1 MLSLAC
7 YAHQTNPIEREHG
20 GKIMSEFM
28 SYDPWR
34 GVTTRNGISG
44 DLVISALQKS
54 IRRGLAEEAVTFAY
68 EMYITSQQFEE
79 KLWRRLQAIS
89 VEDVGFGDLSAP
101 VLINA
106 LNQMRQNFPYADG
119 DRPIFFVH
127 AIRYLASAK
136 KDRASDN
143 LKNIVKTEFEYG
155 RKPVIPDFALDMHT
169 QRGRE
174 MGRDFKHF
182 LAEGSRVENELPVDD
197 NYKTRLLDLLDRI
210 EREEPEKV
218 EDAFVYSSWQA

>member
-1 MLSLAC
+1 
-7 YAHQTNPIEREHG
+7 
-20 GKIMSEFM
+20 MSEFM

-34 GVTTRNGISG
+34 GVKTRNGIAG

-54 IRRGLAEEAVTFAY
+54 IRRGLTEEAVAVAY
-68 EMYITSQQFEE
+68 EMYITSEQFED

-106 LNQMRQNFPYADG
+106 LNQMRQNFPYPDG

-127 AIRYLASAK
+127 AIRYLAAAK
-136 KDRASDN
+136 KDRTSDN
-143 LKNIVKTEFEYG
+143 LKNIVITEFEYG
-155 RKPVIPDFALDMHT
+155 RQPVIPDFALDMHT
-169 QRGRE
+169 EKGRA

-182 LAEGSRVENELPVDD
+182 LAEGSRVENELEVGE
-197 NYKTRLLDLLDRI
+197 NYKARLLQLLDRI
-210 EREEPEKV
+210 EQEDPDKV
-218 EDAFVYSSWQA
+218 EDTFVYNSWQA

>member
-1 MLSLAC
+1 
-7 YAHQTNPIEREHG
+7 
-20 GKIMSEFM
+20 MSEFM

-34 GVTTRNGISG
+34 KVTTRNGIQG

-68 EMYITSQQFEE
+68 EMYITSEQFED

-101 VLINA
+101 VLINS
-106 LNQMRQNFPYADG
+106 LNQMRQNFPYTDG

-127 AIRYLASAK
+127 AIRYLAAAK
-136 KDRASDN
+136 KDRTSDN
-143 LKNIVKTEFEYG
+143 LKNIIVTEFAHG
-155 RKPVIPDFALDMHT
+155 RTPDIPDFALDMHT
-169 QRGRE
+169 EKGRE

-182 LAEGSRVENELPVDD
+182 LAEGSRVENELEVDE
-197 NYKTRLLDLLDRI
+197 NFKNRLLALLDNI
-210 EREEPEKV
+210 ENEGLKPDKN
-218 EDAFVYSSWQA
+218 AFSYNTWQA

>member
-1 MLSLAC
+1 
-7 YAHQTNPIEREHG
+7 
-20 GKIMSEFM
+20 MSEFM

-34 GVTTRNGISG
+34 KVKTRNGIPG

-68 EMYITSQQFEE
+68 EMYITSQQFED

-101 VLINA
+101 VLINT
-106 LNQMRQNFPYADG
+106 LNIMRKNFPYNDG

-127 AIRYLASAK
+127 AIRYLAAAK

-143 LKNIVKTEFEYG
+143 LKNIVIKEFEYG
-155 RKPVIPDFALDMHT
+155 RTPVIPDFAYDMHT
-169 QRGRE
+169 EIGRS

-182 LAEGSRVENELPVDD
+182 LAEGSRLENELPVDE
-197 NYKTRLLDLLDRI
+197 NFRARLLALLDKI
-210 EREEPEKV
+210 EREDPPRV
-218 EDAFVYSSWQA
+218 EDAFPYNSWQE

>member
-1 MLSLAC
+1 
-7 YAHQTNPIEREHG
+7 
-20 GKIMSEFM
+20 MSEFM

-34 GVTTRNGISG
+34 GVRTRNGIPG

-54 IRRGLAEEAVTFAY
+54 IRRGLTEEAVAVAY
-68 EMYITSQQFEE
+68 EMYITSQQFED

-106 LNQMRQNFPYADG
+106 LNQMRQNFPYTDG

-127 AIRYLASAK
+127 AIRYLAAAK
-136 KDRASDN
+136 KDRTSDN
-143 LKNIVKTEFEYG
+143 LKNIVITEFEYG
-155 RKPVIPDFALDMHT
+155 RQPIIPDFALDMHT
-169 QRGRE
+169 EKGRE

-182 LAEGSRVENELPVDD
+182 LAEGSRVENELAVDE
-197 NYKTRLLDLLDRI
+197 NYKARLLDLLDRI
-210 EREEPEKV
+210 EQQEPEKV
-218 EDAFVYSSWQA
+218 DDAFVYSSWQA

>member
-1 MLSLAC
+1 
-7 YAHQTNPIEREHG
+7 
-20 GKIMSEFM
+20 MSEFM

-34 GVTTRNGISG
+34 AVTTRNGLDG

-68 EMYITSQQFEE
+68 EMYITSPQFEE

-89 VEDVGFGDLSAP
+89 VEDIGFGDLSAP
-101 VLINA
+101 VLVHT
-106 LNQMRQNFPYADG
+106 LNQMRQNFPYSDG

-127 AIRYLASAK
+127 AIRYLAAAK

-143 LKNIVKTEFEYG
+143 LKNIVKIEFEYG

-169 QRGRE
+169 AKGQS

-182 LAEGSRVENELPVDD
+182 LAEGSKVENELTVDD
-197 NYKTRLLDLLDRI
+197 NYKARLLALLDKI
-210 EREEPEKV
+210 EQEEPPKV
-218 EDAFVYSSWQA
+218 ENAFEYNPWQT

>member
-1 MLSLAC
+1 
-7 YAHQTNPIEREHG
+7 
-20 GKIMSEFM
+20 MSEFM

-34 GVTTRNGISG
+34 KVTTRNGIQG

-54 IRRGLAEEAVTFAY
+54 IRRGLTEEAVTFAY
-68 EMYITSQQFEE
+68 EMYITSEQIED

-106 LNQMRQNFPYADG
+106 LNQMRKNFPYTDA

-127 AIRYLASAK
+127 AIRYLAAAR
-136 KDRASDN
+136 KDRTSDN
-143 LKNIVKTEFEYG
+143 LKNIVVSEFAYG
-155 RKPVIPDFALDMHT
+155 RTPVVPDFALDMHT
-169 QRGRE
+169 EEGRS

-182 LAEGSRVENELPVDD
+182 LAEGSRVENELPVDE
-197 NYKTRLLDLLDRI
+197 NYKARLLALLDKI
-210 EREEPEKV
+210 EHEAPQQV
-218 EDAFVYSSWQA
+218 EDAFVYNTWQA

>member
-1 MLSLAC
+1 
-7 YAHQTNPIEREHG
+7 
-20 GKIMSEFM
+20 MSEFM

-34 GVTTRNGISG
+34 GVKTRNGIQG

-68 EMYITSQQFEE
+68 EMYITSPQFED

-106 LNQMRQNFPYADG
+106 LNQMRQNFPYTDG

-127 AIRYLASAK
+127 AIRYLAAAK
-136 KDRASDN
+136 KDRTSDN
-143 LKNIVKTEFEYG
+143 LKNIIKTEFEYG
-155 RKPVIPDFALDMHT
+155 RKPIIPDFALDMHT
-169 QRGRE
+169 EQGRA

-182 LAEGSRVENELPVDD
+182 LAEGSRVENELQVDE
-197 NYKTRLLDLLDRI
+197 NFKARLLDLLDRI
-210 EREEPEKV
+210 EQEEPETT
-218 EDAFVYSSWQA
+218 EDAFVYNSWQA

>member
-1 MLSLAC
+1 
-7 YAHQTNPIEREHG
+7 
-20 GKIMSEFM
+20 MSEFM

-34 GVTTRNGISG
+34 GVRTRNGIAG

-54 IRRGLAEEAVTFAY
+54 IRRGLTEEAVAVAY
-68 EMYITSQQFEE
+68 EMYITSQQFED

-106 LNQMRQNFPYADG
+106 LNQMRQNFPYTDG

-127 AIRYLASAK
+127 AIRYLAAAK
-136 KDRASDN
+136 KDRTSDN
-143 LKNIVKTEFEYG
+143 LKNIVITEFEYG
-155 RKPVIPDFALDMHT
+155 RQPVIPDFALDMHT
-169 QRGRE
+169 EKGRE

-182 LAEGSRVENELPVDD
+182 LAEGSRVENELAVDE
-197 NYKTRLLDLLDRI
+197 NYKARLLELLDRI
-210 EREEPEKV
+210 EQEEPEKA
-218 EDAFVYSSWQA
+218 EDAFAYNAWQA

>member
-1 MLSLAC
+1 
-7 YAHQTNPIEREHG
+7 
-20 GKIMSEFM
+20 MSKFM
-28 SYDPWR
+28 SYDPWANI
-34 GVTTRNGISG
+34 TTRNGISG

-68 EMYITSQQFEE
+68 EMYITSEQFED

-106 LNQMRQNFPYADG
+106 LNQMRQNFPYTDG

-127 AIRYLASAK
+127 AIRYLAAAQ
-136 KDRASDN
+136 KDRTSDN
-143 LKNIVKTEFEYG
+143 LKNIVKRGFEYG
-155 RKPVIPDFALDMHT
+155 RVPEIPDFAYDMHT
-169 QRGRE
+169 VEGRK

-182 LAEGSRVENELPVDD
+182 LAEGSKVANELPVEE
-197 NYKTRLLDLLDRI
+197 NYKAQLLALLDQI
-210 EREEPEKV
+210 EQGELEQSEN
-218 EDAFVYSSWQA
+218 AFVYGGWQA